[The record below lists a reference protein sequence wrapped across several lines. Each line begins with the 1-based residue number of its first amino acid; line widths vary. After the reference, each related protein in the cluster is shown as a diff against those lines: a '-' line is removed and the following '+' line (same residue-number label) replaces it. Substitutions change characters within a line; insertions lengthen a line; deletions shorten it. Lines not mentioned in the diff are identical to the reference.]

1 MKKTNKNIN
10 PIWGSKFNK
19 EINPIMEKINSSID
33 FDKRMALQDIKV
45 SEAHCKMLEKQKIIS
60 NKDFNLLIK
69 GLKKIKYQ
77 IQNKKF
83 NFDKKYEDIH
93 MNIEINLKK
102 IIGEVADKLHTG
114 RSRNDQVVTDFKLWI
129 KSATH
134 KIYLQILDLQK
145 IILKKAELN
154 INTILPGLTHLQPA
168 QIVSFSHH
176 LMAYYEML
184 KRDKLRFLES
194 YKNINEC
201 PLGAAALAGTTFPI
215 NRFLTAK
222 LLGFEKP
229 TTNSMDSVS
238 EPALSQH
245 WFLRLQD
252 HDLNLEMHQIQFHWH

>member
-1 MKKTNKNIN
+1 M
-10 PIWGSKFNK
+10 
-19 EINPIMEKINSSID
+19 
-33 FDKRMALQDIKV
+33 
-45 SEAHCKMLEKQKIIS
+45 
-60 NKDFNLLIK
+60 
-69 GLKKIKYQ
+69 
-77 IQNKKF
+77 
-83 NFDKKYEDIH
+83 
-93 MNIEINLKK
+93 
-102 IIGEVADKLHTG
+102 ADKLHTG

-129 KSATH
+129 KSATQ

-215 NRFLTAK
+215 DRFLTAK
-222 LLGFEKP
+222 LLGFK
-229 TTNSMDSVS
+229 NQ
-238 EPALSQH
+238 L
-245 WFLRLQD
+245 
-252 HDLNLEMHQIQFHWH
+252 QIQWIVCLIEIMLLNFYLILLFVVHIYLG